1 MVRQDREREISIW
14 MGDAKGALP
23 ADRLLSGLDRLLGAQ
38 PDSALVEAARR
49 RAHKALQ
56 AQMPEPIYYD
66 SLPDSPVGPLYVAVS
81 ETGVLALDFTGSEEE
96 FVGRLG
102 ERLRAPLRRSAQRAG
117 QAVEQLRAYLNGRRT
132 DFDLPLDLRMAR
144 DFQRQV
150 LLAALKVPRGS
161 VATYGQ
167 IARRIGRPG
176 AARAVGQAL
185 GHNPLPIIIPC
196 HRVLA
201 ANGTLGGYSGR
212 DGIRT
217 KARLLELEGV
227 RYDWGLLA

>member
-1 MVRQDREREISIW
+1 MVRGDRDLGLSIW
-14 MGDAKGALP
+14 LGDDEGAAP
-23 ADRLLSGLDRLLGAQ
+23 ADALLHDLDRLLAVEVE
-38 PDSALVEAARR
+38 PAAVEAARQR
-49 RAHKALQ
+49 VHQTLRSQTPGA
-56 AQMPEPIYYD
+56 IYYD

-81 ETGVLALDFTGSEEE
+81 DRGVLSLDFTASEEE
-96 FVGRLG
+96 FVDRLG
-102 ERLRAPLRRSAQRAG
+102 AKLHAPLQRSSQKAG
-117 QAVEQLRAYLNGRRT
+117 QAVDQLRAYLDGRRT
-132 DFDLPLDLRMAR
+132 TFELPLDLSMTRE
-144 DFQRQV
+144 FQRQV
-150 LLAALKVPRGS
+150 LMAALKVPRGS

-201 ANGTLGGYSGR
+201 SNGTLGGYSGR
-212 DGIRT
+212 EGVKT

-227 RYDWGLLA
+227 RYDWRV